1 MQVCECVESLWHR
14 ASSRLGTVKHPILL
28 IIAVGIVVRL
38 VLMSA
43 SMVYDLDYWAVVI
56 RNIESGEGLYDAEG
70 YYYTPVW
77 GYILGIMAAFQSA
90 FLGLGELAVRVLE
103 AFPVEIIPDTYY
115 TATAPSLAFIYS
127 VKIPLMVFDLILAF
141 LVMVLAKDYTG
152 DARKATMAFGLT
164 FLFPVL
170 MLSSGVIGMPDTMA
184 AVFTVL
190 TIVLLRREM
199 PFLAGMT
206 FSLAVLTKFFPVF
219 LIFVFV
225 AYLIVKNRG
234 NTRKGLT
241 QIVMAVAGAG
251 LATVIVFMPQIV
263 EGNVDQCFQFLFDR
277 TSTVTGG
284 TIFDSIVS
292 ILRIAAYA
300 AVLVLSA
307 YLGVRM
313 VRRHE
318 TDPDVSLMKASFII
332 ATLCL
337 IYPPTTQ
344 YMVIIVPFLA
354 FWIACH
360 EHQYLVSWAIMA
372 IGSII
377 YVFASNSLTILPLA
391 VWTDLIGVDAV
402 MAIFDWFNTTCIGP
416 VSIRSLQ
423 FVIGGVIQCAG
434 VVSVLYIMYGDRF
447 RDWKRGCTVERN
459 DQ

>member
-1 MQVCECVESLWHR
+1 MQVSEHAESLWSR
-14 ASSRLGTVKHPILL
+14 TCTRLGAAKHPILL
-28 IIAVGIVVRL
+28 IIVVGVIVRL

-152 DARKATMAFGLT
+152 DDRKATMAFGLT

-170 MLSSGVIGMPDTMA
+170 MLSSGVIGMPDTIA

-234 NTRKGLT
+234 NTGKGLT
-241 QIVMAVAGAG
+241 QIMMAVAGAG

-318 TDPDVSLMKASFII
+318 TDPDVSLMKTSFII

-360 EHQYLVSWAIMA
+360 ERQYLVSWAIMA

-416 VSIRSLQ
+416 ISIRSLQ